1 MFNATS
7 AITPFLF
14 GIIAAAV
21 ASENI
26 RVQGKS
32 VETDLATTWLM
43 PFALAV
49 DVMAVALCA
58 ALAAIYLAV
67 ENEDVNERELANMYR
82 WSAAIA
88 SAMTAILGAGG
99 PPPSPGSCYT

>member
-1 MFNATS
+1 MFCPATMSTGDRSWVFNATS

-32 VETDLATTWLM
+32 VETDLATSWLL

-49 DVMAVALCA
+49 DVMAVAL
-58 ALAAIYLAV
+58 
-67 ENEDVNERELANMYR
+67 
-82 WSAAIA
+82 
-88 SAMTAILGAGG
+88 
-99 PPPSPGSCYT
+99 